1 MEDYKNLLKEIDN
14 AITISASNADWEFKH
29 TILMNKYH
37 KVISPMLRDLNLS
50 IDYDDCG
57 YSTFKDM
64 VEAYIRNLVPIR
76 ENLFAILN
84 PPEESMGG

>member
-1 MEDYKNLLKEIDN
+1 MEDYKNLLQEIDN
-14 AITISASNADWEFKH
+14 AIVISASNADWEFKH
-29 TILMNKYH
+29 TVLMSKYY
-37 KVISPMLRDLNLS
+37 KVISPMLADLSLS

-84 PPEESMGG
+84 PPTECMGG

>member
-29 TILMNKYH
+29 TILMNKYY
-37 KVISPMLRDLNLS
+37 KVISPMLADLNLS

-57 YSTFKDM
+57 YSSFKDM
-64 VEAYIRNLVPIR
+64 VEAYTRYLVPIR
-76 ENLFAILN
+76 ANLYSILN
-84 PPEESMGG
+84 PPDECMGG